1 MSKPRFTPAY
11 PAELR
16 ERGVRLFR
24 ENRGDYASD
33 TAAYKAIAPKLGCSP
48 DSLRVWCQ
56 QAERDAGHRGGL
68 TSAEKDRIKELER
81 EVREL
86 RTANEILK
94 KGEPLARHWSERQW
108 RTHIS
113 LRRSSTAHSANDRV
127 HRRSPLCPWCRADLP
142 GSGDRTIDVSCLQG
156 CGARSRLG
164 LGSGPAGS
172 AGHGRHQAGLRWQS
186 GTLRGAQGLAP
197 VAPRGARHCPLHGG
211 DADEGDGITRRCPRQ
226 ESHHDQPVRHCA

>member
-33 TAAYKAIAPKLGCSP
+33 TAASRAIAPKLGCSP

-56 QAERDAGHRGGL
+56 QAERDAGQRGGL

-86 RTANEILK
+86 RQANEILK
-94 KGEPLARHWSERQW
+94 KE
-108 RTHIS
+108 
-113 LRRSSTAHSANDRV
+113 SAYFAAAELDRPF
-127 HRRSPLCPWCRADLP
+127 RK
-142 GSGDRTIDVSCLQG
+142 
-156 CGARSRLG
+156 
-164 LGSGPAGS
+164 
-172 AGHGRHQAGLRWQS
+172 
-186 GTLRGAQGLAP
+186 
-197 VAPRGARHCPLHGG
+197 
-211 DADEGDGITRRCPRQ
+211 
-226 ESHHDQPVRHCA
+226 